1 MKPTFTIEYN
11 LTIEGEP
18 NELLEKLSLW
28 IENKFYE
35 GRVES
40 DSFTIKE
47 RGQGLYEKMTD
58 PTHIDLV
65 TTIEGQIQND
75 KKIKLSA
82 ELNRGPKIQA
92 YLIRALIIFFGPA
105 IAMINFDW
113 LYSTL
118 TLFVTTVLY
127 FLNNGLIRE
136 RVKKDLDG
144 FIWTINNKTSTK
156 LK

>member
-1 MKPTFTIEYN
+1 MKPTFIIEYN
-11 LTIEGEP
+11 LTVDGEP

-28 IENKFYE
+28 IENKCYE
-35 GRVES
+35 GRVDN

-58 PTHIDLV
+58 PTHIELV

-82 ELNRGPKIQA
+82 ELNSRPKIQA
-92 YLIRALIIFFGPA
+92 YLIRALIIFFGLA

-113 LYSTL
+113 FYSTL

-127 FLNNGLIRE
+127 FLNNRLIRE